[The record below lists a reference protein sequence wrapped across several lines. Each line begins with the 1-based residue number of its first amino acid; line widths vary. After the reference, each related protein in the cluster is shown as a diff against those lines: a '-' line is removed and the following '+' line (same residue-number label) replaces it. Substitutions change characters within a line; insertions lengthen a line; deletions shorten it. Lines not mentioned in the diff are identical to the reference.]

1 VESGMTTSNSKTYTK
16 FLSLVQAIRELPAF
30 PKLDP
35 VEERLLNQLAAA
47 WEAGENV
54 TVLEAMNMSPD
65 ASARTVHRRLKTLR
79 EKGML
84 QLKEHKSD
92 SRIRYIMPTPATR
105 KYFEKLGRCLV
116 QAMRA

>member
-1 VESGMTTSNSKTYTK
+1 MTSPSSKTYTK
-16 FLSLVQAIRELPAF
+16 FLSLVQAIRELPSF
-30 PKLDP
+30 PQLDP

-47 WEAGENV
+47 WEAGEDV

-84 QLKEHKSD
+84 QLKEHKTD
-92 SRIRYIMPTPATR
+92 SRIRYIVPGAAAR
-105 KYFEKLGRCLV
+105 KYFEKLGRALL
-116 QAMRA
+116 QAARA